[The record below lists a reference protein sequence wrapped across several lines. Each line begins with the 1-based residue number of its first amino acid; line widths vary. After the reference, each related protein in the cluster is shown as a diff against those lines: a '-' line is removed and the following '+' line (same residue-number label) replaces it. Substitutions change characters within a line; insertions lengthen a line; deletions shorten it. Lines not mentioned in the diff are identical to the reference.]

1 MSYRILVADKDS
13 RSQEAVTRFLGAAEN
28 EFIGVSTS
36 GELKSAIKNSKP
48 DLIILN
54 SILQDVP
61 GWRLVRRIKESRD
74 YGNVPVLLMTGD
86 PEGPTQAEAKTSG
99 ADAYLSKPIQ
109 GQTLKSAVQSLL
121 GIQDRP
127 ATVDEDELTIEF
139 EDDSGEMTE
148 ELLALSNAEVNLDES
163 PTDVGD
169 TVEIDTGTLIAEL
182 EPATDAISADSY
194 GDTVKLNLDDMQLE
208 TEIEDG
214 TSFEPTIELV
224 SDLPQE
230 IEAPAAMSIESAA
243 IEEPTLP
250 DFSTVSKDLDKAVPK
265 DSVTIDLDMMESSLK
280 PETDITFVPPSTKKD
295 DTSEPGYTDIEKIL
309 EVQDPTRVLTSDDL
323 LLHDDSLVKGALSET
338 ELEQIDIIDLEE
350 DSAIKE
356 MEAEELEAIDAED
369 EQSLGLDL
377 EETVPV
383 ASIDMEEIANE
394 DLSGMI
400 DLEYEEE
407 SSLEIDLE
415 AGQATTGTKGQVPEE
430 LTIDEVPY
438 EDITTQEFFGE
449 ELPTEEFPAEK
460 FPDEKTGAI
469 NLDREIDFDK
479 VAALPEEG
487 ESHELTLETG
497 AGDEVLFGDEE
508 EPALEVTEDI
518 SLEEI
523 TLEEGPIEKP
533 SKSIFEIPAPPEPV
547 SQFFESAPPV
557 AVDRQQVKT
566 PPVPEPAR
574 VVPEIPVVKPPVTE
588 PKAVETHEQKASV
601 SEIAEIVSSILGEKL
616 KEPAEP
622 VVPKQAAIAPPVMPD
637 QRQLSE
643 EYQKLVKASL
653 PSKEELMEG
662 VTLGISKIFPSREE
676 IFQRVD
682 LIINGHLPSDQA
694 IAERL
699 DAAIRASLP
708 SAPQEIAQR
717 LDAAIRASLPSSAD
731 LTERIEKAVRE
742 LHSAEIISTG
752 FEQAFSK
759 FVPISDIAERVDRV
773 LSSIPADEEI
783 SRRFDQAIAVLP
795 SQETILSMIDNA
807 VRGIASPEELSN
819 RLTEALA
826 PLLSPETLSARFEK
840 ALQTVP
846 YQQVVKQSIDE
857 VLGRAISSEMVVE
870 RLDQAL
876 RGIPSQEYIRLRLDH
891 AFSALPTPDSINQRI
906 EVALQAFPSKDELRT
921 RLDKAFDG
929 MPSAQ
934 ILMERVDKAL
944 DVVPSRS
951 EVMEKL
957 EQSLQ
962 SIPSSDAVV
971 SLLNHRLETSIPSRD
986 ELGAEMRAILERRI
1000 QSAITE
1006 AQVQEA
1012 INRLLPDTEEILKL
1026 IRDILPGRQR
1036 FQETIASCIA
1046 EAIQNN
1052 LPERVWVERISTSLF
1067 DERTRGLLPQRD
1079 EVISLIRE
1087 EIQSKVLDMVE
1098 RIIRQEIER
1107 ITSVPTEK

>member
-1 MSYRILVADKDS
+1 MSYRIVVADKDS
-13 RSQEAVTRFLGAAEN
+13 RSQEAVTRFLGVAEN
-28 EFIGVSTS
+28 EFVGVSTS
-36 GELKSAIKNSKP
+36 GELKSAIKNRKP

-74 YGNVPVLLMTGD
+74 YNDVPVLLMTGD
-86 PEGPTQAEAKTSG
+86 PEGPTQAEAKTAG
-99 ADAYLSKPIQ
+99 ADGYLSKPIQ
-109 GQTLKSAVQSLL
+109 GQTLKTAVQSLL
-121 GIQDRP
+121 GIEDRP

-182 EPATDAISADSY
+182 EPSTDAISAESY

-208 TEIEDG
+208 TEVEDG

-224 SDLPQE
+224 SDLPME
-230 IEAPAAMSIESAA
+230 IESPGAIAIESAA
-243 IEEPTLP
+243 IEEPPLP
-250 DFSTVSKDLDKAVPK
+250 DFSTVTRDQRSDRTAK
-265 DSVTIDLDMMESSLK
+265 DSVTIDLSMMESSMQAESDFSFA
-280 PETDITFVPPSTKKD
+280 PSSTKKT
-295 DTSEPGYTDIEKIL
+295 DTSDHGYTDIEKIL
-309 EVQDPTRVLTSDDL
+309 EVQDPTRVLTSEDL

-369 EQSLGLDL
+369 EPSLGLDL

-415 AGQATTGTKGQVPEE
+415 SGQAFAEAKGQAPEE
-430 LTIDEVPY
+430 LTLEEVPY

-460 FPDEKTGAI
+460 FPEEKTGTI
-469 NLDREIDFDK
+469 NLDRELAFDK
-479 VAALPEEG
+479 VAAASDGAEL
-487 ESHELTLETG
+487 HELTLDTG

-523 TLEEGPIEKP
+523 TLEDGPADKS
-533 SKSIFEIPAPPEPV
+533 SKSIFEIPSPPEPV
-547 SQFFESAPPV
+547 SQFFEAVPSAV
-557 AVDRQQVKT
+557 GDRQQAKT
-566 PPVPEPAR
+566 APISDGVHVSEASGVRPS
-574 VVPEIPVVKPPVTE
+574 ISDVKPSIAESKPPE
-588 PKAVETHEQKASV
+588 NDERKASV
-601 SEIAEIVSSILGEKL
+601 SDIAGIVSSILNEKL
-616 KEPAEP
+616 KEPLAGKIGLAE
-622 VVPKQAAIAPPVMPD
+622 AAPPAVMPD
-637 QRQLSE
+637 QRQYSE
-643 EYQKLVKASL
+643 DYQKLVKASL

-662 VTLGISKIFPSREE
+662 ITLGISRSFPTREE

-694 IAERL
+694 IAERM
-699 DAAIRASLP
+699 DAAIK
-708 SAPQEIAQR
+708 
-717 LDAAIRASLPSSAD
+717 ASLPSSAD
-731 LTERIEKAVRE
+731 LTERIEKAVSS
-742 LHSAEIISTG
+742 LHSPELMTKG
-752 FEQAFSK
+752 FEEAFGK
-759 FVPISDIAERVDRV
+759 FLPISNIAERVDSV
-773 LSSIPADEEI
+773 LKSIPADEEI
-783 SRRFDQAIAVLP
+783 SRRFDQAIGVLP
-795 SQETILSMIDNA
+795 SPETILNIVDKA

-819 RLTEALA
+819 RLSEALA

-857 VLGRAISSEMVVE
+857 ALGKAISSEMVVE

-891 AFSALPTPDSINQRI
+891 AFTALPTPDSINQRI
-906 EVALQAFPSKDELRT
+906 DVALQAFPSKDELRA
-921 RLDKAFDG
+921 RLDKSFEG
-929 MPSAQ
+929 IPSTQ
-934 ILMERVDKAL
+934 VVMERVDRAL
-944 DVVPSRS
+944 DAIPSRS
-951 EVMEKL
+951 EVVEKL

-962 SIPSSDAVV
+962 CMPSSEAVV
-971 SLLNHRLETSIPSRD
+971 SLLNRRLETSIPSKD
-986 ELGAEMRAILERRI
+986 ELGAEMRAILEKRI

-1006 AQVQEA
+1006 AQIQEA
-1012 INRLLPDTEEILKL
+1012 VNRLLPDTEEILKL
-1026 IRDILPGRQR
+1026 VRDILPGRER
-1036 FQETIASCIA
+1036 FQETIASSIA
-1046 EAIQNN
+1046 EAVQNN
-1052 LPERVWVERISTSLF
+1052 LPERVWVERISRSLF
-1067 DERTRGLLPQRD
+1067 DERTRGLLPHRD
-1079 EVISLIRE
+1079 EVITLIRE

-1107 ITSVPTEK
+1107 ITSTPIEK